1 MRTRKS
7 YWRDKSRHLKA
18 SLALSEPQILREF
31 DNDHAV
37 WKIKGPT
44 LLSLLCKIKTIVYK
58 YPDLLRCIA
67 EFNII
72 KELKKADVDKLSASI
87 NLQNTRI

>member
-1 MRTRKS
+1 
-7 YWRDKSRHLKA
+7 
-18 SLALSEPQILREF
+18 
-31 DNDHAV
+31 
-37 WKIKGPT
+37 